1 MPIRVPL
8 MRMSSGAKNSKYVSR
23 SITASLLVSCGYCTT
38 RMRFR
43 VIDSQ
48 PCDSQSAPSY
58 RSADLRDRLERLV
71 IADLLGP
78 AGGSDEIV
86 AEPTV
91 RGRYLVGMLAP
102 RGSSGIPEEYDD
114 ADLGGTDSEDGIT
127 DAP

>member
-1 MPIRVPL
+1 
-8 MRMSSGAKNSKYVSR
+8 
-23 SITASLLVSCGYCTT
+23 
-38 RMRFR
+38 MRFR
-43 VIDSQ
+43 VTASQ
-48 PCDSQSAPSY
+48 PGDRQAAPSY

-114 ADLGGTDSEDGIT
+114 ADLGGTDSEDGTT
-127 DAP
+127 DAPPPKAATAMLPSSIGLTFAIAADTRMLC